1 MSFLEVK
8 QVSKLYHSGGHF
20 HSHDIR
26 AVQEVSFS
34 MGKGE
39 CLAIVGESG
48 SGKSTLGRII
58 VGLEPPTDGQ
68 VLFEGEQ
75 VWSKHMSQE
84 RRRKLQM
91 VYQNSMEAANPRFT
105 AAQILEEPLKNFKL
119 AAKQELRKKEAELLK
134 KVGIP
139 EGEMYKKASMFSGGQ
154 LQRICIA
161 RALAAE
167 PELILLDEPLS
178 SLDVSVQAQI
188 LNLLQDLKEEY
199 QLTYLLISHDLEVV
213 YYLAD
218 RLVVMYFGKIVEQI
232 DDMSLFKTLSHPYTK
247 DLMAAA
253 MYQAAERQAGEDYI
267 PKQGCI
273 YSARCEKACERC
285 RLEEPRLH
293 PVGDGHQVACH
304 FEVTNK

>member
-34 MGKGE
+34 MEKGE

-91 VYQNSMEAANPRFT
+91 VY
-105 AAQILEEPLKNFKL
+105 
-119 AAKQELRKKEAELLK
+119 
-134 KVGIP
+134 
-139 EGEMYKKASMFSGGQ
+139 
-154 LQRICIA
+154 
-161 RALAAE
+161 
-167 PELILLDEPLS
+167 
-178 SLDVSVQAQI
+178 
-188 LNLLQDLKEEY
+188 
-199 QLTYLLISHDLEVV
+199 
-213 YYLAD
+213 
-218 RLVVMYFGKIVEQI
+218 
-232 DDMSLFKTLSHPYTK
+232 
-247 DLMAAA
+247 
-253 MYQAAERQAGEDYI
+253 
-267 PKQGCI
+267 
-273 YSARCEKACERC
+273 
-285 RLEEPRLH
+285 
-293 PVGDGHQVACH
+293 
-304 FEVTNK
+304 